1 MVNPGALEVDTGLKV
16 SLAPFHNPAA
26 RLVRGIKEEAM
37 RKILVLALATMLFGA
52 ACQQSE
58 ETAPPAAPEAS
69 AAAPAEAS
77 PAAAEASPAA
87 PEASPAAPAPASSPA
102 SP

>member
-1 MVNPGALEVDTGLKV
+1 
-16 SLAPFHNPAA
+16 
-26 RLVRGIKEEAM
+26 M

-52 ACQQSE
+52 ACQKSE

-69 AAAPAEAS
+69 AAPAEAS

-87 PEASPAAPAPASSPA
+87 PEASPAAPAPATSPA
-102 SP
+102 ATP